1 MEIGLIISYNIR
13 TTSWSTPMWVTED
26 ASAVEAFDIVDIND
40 SITLRF
46 VNSPDITRNFDIF
59 GDPFDTLI
67 VAYLEWETGEFE
79 VGEGRSLFNKVI
91 TQRHIPDGAK
101 LFQIWVLSDDLNKLV
116 SIKNSIAVVRK
127 EHEHL
132 ATVKYEDW
140 DIGMKVLEKMYRVSC
155 D

>member
-1 MEIGLIISYNIR
+1 MEIRFVISYTYP
-13 TTSWSTPMWVTED
+13 TTTWDIED
-26 ASAVEAFDIVDIND
+26 ASAVAAFNIVDIND

-46 VNSPDITRNFDIF
+46 ANSPDITRNFDIF

-79 VGEGRSLFNKVI
+79 VGEGCSLFNKVI

-101 LFQIWVLSDDLNKLV
+101 LFQIWVLSDDLNELRSLKR
-116 SIKNSIAVVRK
+116 SIAMVRN
-127 EHEHL
+127 EHEHMVN
-132 ATVKYEDW
+132 VKYEDW